1 MKKLLLLT
9 ILLFAQSLF
18 SQVSMQGKK
27 LLKDGQTYKSSKYR
41 EVFSNPVAADYFKK
55 GRANKTAAEIFSY
68 FGGFGMGFSLGQIIA
83 SPKGS
88 IIYTP
93 YGNFNTKTDNSARW
107 TVFAVSAGVTLVSL
121 PFYLGM
127 KKNFDKAIATENEGT
142 SAFQPYFKVENSG
155 NGVALSY
162 NF

>member
-9 ILLFAQSLF
+9 VLFCTQSLF
-18 SQVSMQGKK
+18 SQVSMNGRK
-27 LLKDGQTYKSSKYR
+27 LLKDGQPYKSSKYR

-83 SPKGS
+83 SPKEHT
-88 IIYTP
+88 IYTP
-93 YGNFNTKTDNSARW
+93 YGNFTSKTDNSARW
-107 TVFAVSAGVTLVSL
+107 TVFAVSAGVTLISL

-127 KKNFDKAIATENEGT
+127 KKNFDKALATENEGT
-142 SAFQPYFKVENSG
+142 KAFQPYFKVENSG